1 MIDRVQK
8 FIQSEKLLPHNA
20 KVIVGLS
27 GGMDSMVL
35 LDLLVLLE
43 YRCIAAHCN
52 FHLRGAESDRDAD
65 FVRKWCKNT
74 DIPFT
79 SIDFD
84 TTGYAEDRKI
94 SIEMAARELRYE
106 WFEIL
111 RKQYEA
117 DAIAVAHH
125 RDDSVETVLLNLI
138 RGTGIK
144 GLSGISPRNGYVV
157 RPLLT
162 VSRSEIEDYIIERE
176 LPYVTD
182 STNDQDI
189 YLRNYLRLNVI
200 PKLEVV
206 NPSVK
211 ESIIRTSKNISEA
224 EKIYSESIREYID
237 VVFINDKIN
246 IPMLKKTASPQSVL
260 FELLSPLGFTSSTIE
275 DIFQSMDSTP
285 GKVFLSDRYRVI
297 KDRSDF
303 ILEKITSDIISDEH
317 YLIEE
322 ESKEITFPVRF
333 NLRKE
338 KTPVKIEKK
347 KNILYADAD
356 KLKFPLIMRRWK
368 AGDWFIPFGMN
379 GKKKL
384 SDYFTDRKFSLKDKK
399 EAWVILSGENI
410 VWIVNERSDN
420 RYKITDESKNIF
432 IIEYVDK

>member
-27 GGMDSMVL
+27 GGIDSMVL

>member
-1 MIDRVQK
+1 M
-8 FIQSEKLLPHNA
+8 
-20 KVIVGLS
+20 
-27 GGMDSMVL
+27 
-35 LDLLVLLE
+35 
-43 YRCIAAHCN
+43 
-52 FHLRGAESDRDAD
+52 
-65 FVRKWCKNT
+65 
-74 DIPFT
+74 
-79 SIDFD
+79 
-84 TTGYAEDRKI
+84 
-94 SIEMAARELRYE
+94 
-106 WFEIL
+106 
-111 RKQYEA
+111 
-117 DAIAVAHH
+117 
-125 RDDSVETVLLNLI
+125 
-138 RGTGIK
+138 
-144 GLSGISPRNGYVV
+144 SGISPRNGYVV

>member
-144 GLSGISPRNGYVV
+144 GLSGISPRNGSEV

>member
-84 TTGYAEDRKI
+84 TTGYAEYRKI

>member
-303 ILEKITSDIISDEH
+303 ILERITSDIISDEH

>member
-237 VVFINDKIN
+237 IVFINDKIN

-317 YLIEE
+317 YPIEE

>member
-275 DIFQSMDSTP
+275 DIFQSMDSIP

>member
-200 PKLEVV
+200 PNLEVV

>member
-347 KNILYADAD
+347 RNILYVDAD

>member
-368 AGDWFIPFGMN
+368 LGDWFIPFGMN

>member
-317 YLIEE
+317 YPIEE

-368 AGDWFIPFGMN
+368 LGDWFIPFGMN

>member
-211 ESIIRTSKNISEA
+211 ESIISTSKNISEA

-246 IPMLKKTASPQSVL
+246 IPMLKKTAS
-260 FELLSPLGFTSSTIE
+260 
-275 DIFQSMDSTP
+275 
-285 GKVFLSDRYRVI
+285 Y
-297 KDRSDF
+297 RSDCGYKCC
-303 ILEKITSDIISDEH
+303 LDGKRVN
-317 YLIEE
+317 
-322 ESKEITFPVRF
+322 SKRI
-333 NLRKE
+333 
-338 KTPVKIEKK
+338 
-347 KNILYADAD
+347 
-356 KLKFPLIMRRWK
+356 
-368 AGDWFIPFGMN
+368 
-379 GKKKL
+379 
-384 SDYFTDRKFSLKDKK
+384 
-399 EAWVILSGENI
+399 
-410 VWIVNERSDN
+410 
-420 RYKITDESKNIF
+420 RYSSNNF
-432 IIEYVDK
+432 CW

>member
-200 PKLEVV
+200 PNLEVV

-317 YLIEE
+317 YPIEE

>member
-317 YLIEE
+317 YPIEE

-368 AGDWFIPFGMN
+368 VGDWFIPFGMN

>member
-206 NPSVK
+206 NLSVK

>member
-27 GGMDSMVL
+27 GCMDSMVL

>member
-84 TTGYAEDRKI
+84 TTCYAEDRKI

>member
-317 YLIEE
+317 DLIEE

>member
-347 KNILYADAD
+347 KNILYTDAD

>member
-8 FIQSEKLLPHNA
+8 FIQSEKLLPHNT

>member
-317 YLIEE
+317 YPIEE

>member
-211 ESIIRTSKNISEA
+211 ESIISTSKNISEA

-317 YLIEE
+317 YPIEE

>member
-200 PKLEVV
+200 PNLEVV

-347 KNILYADAD
+347 RNILYVDAD